1 MGSTWVFAEG
11 LFGASPGRTQDPLGV
26 YIRRLPRED
35 PTPLGVYIL
44 RLLYLYLR
52 HPPLWAPNTLIL
64 RITYCASPRTHKFLP
79 RAHAACTYRPAPPRR
94 AIKACADSGSST
106 VRSAAD
112 FVMVTYHSPLT
123 LLRRWPCT
131 PHSHPAQLVAGA
143 RDIVAGGTRRG
154 TRVAA
159 APLSGNGAAYSVP
172 SSILGAFS
180 GPVPPP
186 STDDR
191 RKDVRARA
199 AAAASGTAR

>member
-52 HPPLWAPNTLIL
+52 HTPLWAPNTPIL

-131 PHSHPAQLVAGA
+131 PHLHPARLVAG
-143 RDIVAGGTRRG
+143 
-154 TRVAA
+154 
-159 APLSGNGAAYSVP
+159 
-172 SSILGAFS
+172 
-180 GPVPPP
+180 
-186 STDDR
+186 
-191 RKDVRARA
+191 
-199 AAAASGTAR
+199 